1 MLLPALA
8 SQLITTDFLL
18 AAFEALAM
26 WAYVEGRFGAH
37 ERRFRWWIAMW
48 VAFGLAF
55 LTKGPPALLPLAA
68 ILILEWLAPSQV
80 TRRSQLF
87 AAVVAFLAVA
97 VPWYVAVSVRH
108 PGLFRYFLGSEVV
121 GRVASDQFGRNG
133 EWYGWALVYLPTLL
147 VGTLPWT
154 ASVARWLYTLSSKA
168 RRWQAPAE
176 RVSDSAELLLTIWL
190 LMPLVVFCLARSR
203 LPLYLLPLFI
213 PVAILIARQRQS
225 ERRTP
230 PPLRWIIA
238 TVASLTVLRV
248 AMIFWPTPENAEA
261 WAAEIR
267 KRSTGPV
274 TDVVFINDEARYGL
288 KLYLAAEVERVSIAA
303 VTEAG
308 FNRPFDESLAQEL
321 AEAEPGV
328 VFVVQEKDW
337 PAMERSIGALGYR
350 PVRLGEPYRERIF
363 FAVAGH

>member
-1 MLLPALA
+1 M
-8 SQLITTDFLL
+8 
-18 AAFEALAM
+18 
-26 WAYVEGRFGAH
+26 
-37 ERRFRWWIAMW
+37 
-48 VAFGLAF
+48 
-55 LTKGPPALLPLAA
+55 
-68 ILILEWLAPSQV
+68 
-80 TRRSQLF
+80 
-87 AAVVAFLAVA
+87 A

-108 PGLFRYFLGSEVV
+108 PGLFRYFIGSEVV

-133 EWYGWALVYLPTLL
+133 EWYGWAVVYLPTLL

-154 ASVARWLYTLSSKA
+154 ASVARWLYTLPSKA

-190 LMPLVVFCLARSR
+190 LVPLVVFCLARSR
-203 LPLYLLPLFI
+203 LPLYLLPLFV
-213 PVAILIARQRQS
+213 PLAILIARQRQS

-238 TVASLTVLRV
+238 TVASLTILRV

-303 VTEAG
+303 VTEAADSTG
-308 FNRPFDESLAQEL
+308 RSTSPWRRSWPKPSLA
-321 AEAEPGV
+321 
-328 VFVVQEKDW
+328 W
-337 PAMERSIGALGYR
+337 CSSCRRRIGR
-350 PVRLGEPYRERIF
+350 R
-363 FAVAGH
+363 

>member
-1 MLLPALA
+1 
-8 SQLITTDFLL
+8 
-18 AAFEALAM
+18 
-26 WAYVEGRFGAH
+26 
-37 ERRFRWWIAMW
+37 
-48 VAFGLAF
+48 
-55 LTKGPPALLPLAA
+55 
-68 ILILEWLAPSQV
+68 
-80 TRRSQLF
+80 
-87 AAVVAFLAVA
+87 
-97 VPWYVAVSVRH
+97 
-108 PGLFRYFLGSEVV
+108 
-121 GRVASDQFGRNG
+121 
-133 EWYGWALVYLPTLL
+133 
-147 VGTLPWT
+147 
-154 ASVARWLYTLSSKA
+154 
-168 RRWQAPAE
+168 
-176 RVSDSAELLLTIWL
+176 
-190 LMPLVVFCLARSR
+190 MPLVVFCLARSR

-213 PVAILIARQRQS
+213 PLAILIARQRQS

-288 KLYLAAEVERVSIAA
+288 KLHLAAEVERVSIAA
-303 VTEAG
+303 VSEAG

-337 PAMERSIGALGYR
+337 RRWSAASGALGYR
-350 PVRLGEPYRERIF
+350 LARLGEPYRERIF